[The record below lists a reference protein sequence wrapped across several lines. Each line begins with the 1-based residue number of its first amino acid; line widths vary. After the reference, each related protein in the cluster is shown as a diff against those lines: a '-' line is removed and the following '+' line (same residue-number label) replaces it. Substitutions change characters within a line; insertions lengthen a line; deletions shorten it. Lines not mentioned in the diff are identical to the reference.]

1 MKLKNLLL
9 MGVMLIA
16 TSAVAQEN
24 CTFFFP
30 NQEGQQVTRNCYT
43 ANGNDF
49 LEHFYYSFFEVF
61 IR

>member
-43 ANGNDF
+43 ANGK
-49 LEHFYYSFFEVF
+49 LSSIHPVQKQ
-61 IR
+61 